1 MLRLDLRH
9 VPKLSTPRL
18 ILRALVDEDAPAIF
32 ELRSNPNVMRFIP
45 KPLNTSTD
53 ESLLMVREF
62 HQASLRSDSIMW
74 GITVKGSNKVMGY
87 IGFWRI
93 LKEHHRAEIGYALH
107 PDLWGQGLM
116 SEAVAATMDHGFRKM
131 RLYSVEAAVTPDNH
145 SSIQVL
151 ERNGFV
157 REGHFKENH
166 YTNGVFVDS
175 VIYSR
180 LTPVKAA
187 K

>member
-1 MLRLDLRH
+1 MLRLDLTH
-9 VPKLSTPRL
+9 IPKLSTPRL
-18 ILRALVDEDAPAIF
+18 ILRELVDADTPAVF
-32 ELRSNPNVMRFIP
+32 LLRSNPEVMRFIP
-45 KPLNTSTD
+45 KPLNTHTD
-53 ESLLMVREF
+53 EARLMVREF
-62 HQASLRSDSIMW
+62 RQAALRNESIMW

-93 LKEHHRAEIGYALH
+93 IKEHDRAEIGYALH

-116 SEAVAATMDHGFRKM
+116 SEAVAAVMEHGFRVM
-131 RLYSVEAAVTPDNH
+131 GLHSVEASVTPDNR

-157 REGHFKENH
+157 KEGHFKENFRSH
-166 YTNGVFVDS
+166 GVFVDS

-180 LTPVKAA
+180 LTPFK
-187 K
+187 